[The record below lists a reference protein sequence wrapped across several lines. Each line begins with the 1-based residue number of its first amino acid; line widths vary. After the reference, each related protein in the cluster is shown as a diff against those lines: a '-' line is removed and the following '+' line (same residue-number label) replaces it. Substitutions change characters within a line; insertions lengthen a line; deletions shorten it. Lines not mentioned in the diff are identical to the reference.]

1 MTVLAQLPTQIPPS
15 LTEQADDIDRI
26 WSGFVLIALGV
37 AALVAV
43 LLIIV
48 LLRFRRGKDDT
59 GIPRQVHENL
69 RMEIAYVLVP
79 LLVVAGLFA
88 VTFVSVEAIDDV
100 DEDAELVV
108 DVLGFQWQWQFA
120 YPASGVSVI
129 GTDDETPELVLP
141 ADTSVRFDLTSI
153 DVIHSFWIPG
163 FRFKRDLF
171 PGQTT
176 SFSVDVGPRTGEFPY
191 SGVCAEFCGLDH
203 HKMQFSVR
211 VVTPE
216 EFEQWLQEQADAT
229 EDGP

>member
-1 MTVLAQLPTQIPPS
+1 LKIPPP

-26 WSGFVLIALGV
+26 WDGFLLIALGV

-43 LLIIV
+43 LLVIV
-48 LLRFRRGKDDT
+48 LLRFRRGKHDT
-59 GIPRQVHENL
+59 GIPRQVHEHL
-69 RMEIAYVLVP
+69 KLEIAYTVVP
-79 LLVVAGLFA
+79 LLIVAGLFA
-88 VTFVSVEAIDDV
+88 VTFVSVEAIDEV

-120 YPASGVSVI
+120 YPASDVSVI
-129 GTDDETPELVLP
+129 GTDAETPELVLP

-163 FRFKRDLF
+163 FRFKRDMF

-176 SFSVDVGPRTGEFPY
+176 SFSVDVGSRTGEFPD

-211 VVTPE
+211 VVTPD
-216 EFEQWLQEQADAT
+216 EFERWLQDQAAAT